1 MRFKPPFNI
10 IYFKIIG
17 PSDLLRETC
26 KLSILVK
33 EPFNLA
39 KHLERVICI
48 KLLTSNTY

>member
-1 MRFKPPFNI
+1 MRFKPPFNG

-39 KHLERVICI
+39 KHLERVIFI